1 MTRTGASRDVKNK
14 RWLSVVLL
22 AGLLAASSIGSSPR
36 WAAAEAYWKADRILV
51 KKAERRLYL
60 LRDDAV
66 IASYKVA
73 LGGNPVGPKYFQG
86 DSRTPEGTYTIDAR
100 NAGSR
105 FYRALRISYPSYED
119 RARARQYGA
128 PAGGLV
134 MIHGQPNQRRR
145 NHDAASDW
153 TDGCIAVSNHEMD
166 EIWAAVDVGTP
177 IEIEP

>member
-1 MTRTGASRDVKNK
+1 MKDT
-14 RWLSVVLL
+14 RWLGIALV
-22 AGLLAASSIGSSPR
+22 AGLLAMGSTVASPR

-51 KKAERRLYL
+51 KKGERRLYL

-86 DSRTPEGTYTIDAR
+86 DSRTPEGSYFIDSR

-105 FYRALRISYPSYED
+105 FYRALKISYPSPED

-134 MIHGQPNQRRR
+134 MIHGQPNERRR
-145 NHDAASDW
+145 SHDASSDW
-153 TDGCIAVSNHEMD
+153 TDGCIAVSNREMD
-166 EIWAAVDVGTP
+166 EIWAAVDIGTP

>member
-1 MTRTGASRDVKNK
+1 MKDA
-14 RWLSVVLL
+14 RWFAGVVL
-22 AGLLAASSIGSSPR
+22 AGLLAVGSAGAQPR
-36 WAAAEAYWKADRILV
+36 LAVADTYWKADRILV

-73 LGGNPVGPKYFQG
+73 LGGNPRGPKYFQG
-86 DSRTPEGTYTIDAR
+86 DSRTPEGTYFIDGR

-105 FYRALRISYPSYED
+105 FYRALKISYPSPED

-134 MIHGQPNQRRR
+134 MIHGQPNDRRR
-145 NHDAASDW
+145 NHDADSDW
-153 TDGCIAVSNHEMD
+153 TDGCIAVSNREMD
-166 EIWAAVDVGTP
+166 EIWAAVDIGTP

>member
-1 MTRTGASRDVKNK
+1 MKDT
-14 RWLSVVLL
+14 RWLSILLL
-22 AGLLAASSIGSSPR
+22 AGLLAASSIVASPR
-36 WAAAEAYWKADRILV
+36 AVVADVYWKADRIVV

-60 LRDDAV
+60 LRDEAV

-86 DSRTPEGTYTIDAR
+86 DSRTPEGSYTIDGR

-105 FYRALRISYPSYED
+105 FYRALSISYPSPED

-134 MIHGQPNQRRR
+134 MIHGQPNQRRSS
-145 NHDAASDW
+145 HDAGSDW
-153 TDGCIAVSNHEMD
+153 TDGCIAVSNREMD